1 MALLEIGAVQA
12 PWRMG
17 TSAELEQHGCEPQPL
32 DGAPDGASFLSE
44 LAQGRADEDAQPLVG
59 GDDHTW
65 DATAKPARLVF
76 HAMTLRTETL
86 QVSGINC
93 ERCVLRLGKALEG
106 HDGLEAATANLV
118 GQVTLTWDADRTDRD
133 ALLAVIATAG
143 FQPVS
148 AG

>member
-1 MALLEIGAVQA
+1 
-12 PWRMG
+12 
-17 TSAELEQHGCEPQPL
+17 
-32 DGAPDGASFLSE
+32 
-44 LAQGRADEDAQPLVG
+44 
-59 GDDHTW
+59 
-65 DATAKPARLVF
+65 
-76 HAMTLRTETL
+76 MTLRTETL

-118 GQVTLTWDADRTDRD
+118 GQVTLTWDAERTDRE
-133 ALLAVIATAG
+133 ALLALMTTAG